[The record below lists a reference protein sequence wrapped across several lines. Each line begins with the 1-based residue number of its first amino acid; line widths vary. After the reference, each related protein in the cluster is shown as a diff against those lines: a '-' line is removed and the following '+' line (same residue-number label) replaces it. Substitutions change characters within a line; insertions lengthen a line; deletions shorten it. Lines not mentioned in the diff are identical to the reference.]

1 MLPCATASKY
11 TSWNH
16 IFSLKCILLR
26 VKLTSRMYSFCF
38 WAAWSRRWHKWGCR
52 HRQMKCWVGL
62 RQPLSCA
69 ALQRDISVCISAA
82 SIFQL
87 PQEQRHLLIYRSTA
101 DSFSF
106 RTYGSYSV
114 KICRGKKLEDPIT
127 ILLFRVSV
135 LENNRREGE
144 IAKWYSTVL

>member
-1 MLPCATASKY
+1 
-11 TSWNH
+11 
-16 IFSLKCILLR
+16 
-26 VKLTSRMYSFCF
+26 
-38 WAAWSRRWHKWGCR
+38 
-52 HRQMKCWVGL
+52 MKCWVGL

-144 IAKWYSTVL
+144 IAK